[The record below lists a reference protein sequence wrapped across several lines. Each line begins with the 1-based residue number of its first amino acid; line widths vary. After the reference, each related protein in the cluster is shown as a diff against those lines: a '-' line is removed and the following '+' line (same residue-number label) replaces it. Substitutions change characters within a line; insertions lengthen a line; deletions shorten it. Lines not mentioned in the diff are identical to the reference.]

1 MQKPPAVHPS
11 LDDVEAADEV
21 DAEGNGATTT
31 ASDGN
36 DDPAPHTGRAVVV
49 RNTVRE
55 RCCLASRRQPLR
67 MDYKKALLE
76 GKAAGPRAP
85 GPSVKTTTSAGT
97 SGAPP
102 ARVGHRAPLPPGH
115 GPPVHHGR
123 GGDLLHRSNLKST
136 SQSEEEGWVTVSRG
150 ARRGPQAVIPPEGG
164 VLSGGGGHGTGE
176 PGTASATVTV
186 TVTAEMSPSPDRVAG
201 PQHEHDAPSV
211 PAPPGPGAPAS
222 PPGRG
227 GATQRAA
234 PPSARPVVE
243 SRLRKRKLLAQV
255 RFCWMVCVRV
265 CACV

>member
-1 MQKPPAVHPS
+1 MYRGRGTPVQKPPEVHPS
-11 LDDVEAADEV
+11 LDDVEAADDSEV
-21 DAEGNGATTT
+21 DAEGSGATTT

-55 RCCLASRRQPLR
+55 RCCLASRRHPLR

-136 SQSEEEGWVTVSRG
+136 SQSEEEGWETVSRG

-176 PGTASATVTV
+176 PGTASASVTV

-201 PQHEHDAPSV
+201 PQHEHDSALGPRAPR
-211 PAPPGPGAPAS
+211 P
-222 PPGRG
+222 G
-227 GATQRAA
+227 GA
-234 PPSARPVVE
+234 RPRRRH
-243 SRLRKRKLLAQV
+243 STSSPAQ
-255 RFCWMVCVRV
+255 CT
-265 CACV
+265 ACRGISFA